1 MKYHVVAALGAA
13 AGLLAGHNAVAQ
25 EAPGSAIH
33 GSLDETISNAYITPR
48 GLLESYKGLTSFT
61 TVGLGTS
68 VYSGDGFAK
77 DVSVHVGALFNLYSQ
92 PNASTSG
99 IFRELDWWG
108 GTNLTLQ
115 DGIVL
120 GVEFSQFVSPKAAY
134 TTDSNIEFSVVVP
147 PITVT
152 PAFSIS
158 PYAKLF
164 WNAAGAS
171 VTVTGKEGQFDVEL
185 GLHPVYDLTGQGI
198 PLTLSFPTWV
208 TVGPSDFWGG
218 GGGFGVFTTGVS
230 AKTPLSFIPTRY
242 GVWYADAGAQYY
254 HLINSELLVAQTDL
268 GVHQQR
274 DVFAGTFGIGFG
286 F

>member
-1 MKYHVVAALGAA
+1 MKLHVVAALGAVACLAVGQNA
-13 AGLLAGHNAVAQ
+13 AAQ
-25 EAPGSAIH
+25 AAPGSAIT

-99 IFRELDWWG
+99 IFRELDWWA

-134 TTDSNIEFSVVVP
+134 TTDSNIEFSAVSP
-147 PITVT
+147 PLAIT
-152 PAFSIS
+152 PAFSVS
-158 PYAKLF
+158 PYGKLF

-185 GLHPVYDLTGQGI
+185 GVHPVYDLTGQGI
-198 PLTLSFPTWV
+198 PLTLSFPTWI

-218 GGGFGVFTTGVS
+218 GGDFGVFTTGVS
-230 AKTPLSFIPTRY
+230 AKTPLSFIPARY
-242 GVWYADAGAQYY
+242 GAWYADIGGQYY
-254 HLINSELLVAQTDL
+254 HEINDELLVAQTAL
-268 GVHQQR
+268 GVDRRR
-274 DVFAGTFGIGFG
+274 DVFVGTFGIGFG